1 MQNDNGNDNGQEVV
15 VTQPNNEV
23 EKNYLEQIKNLK
35 ENTVSKELYEKALAE
50 NKKLLSDYV
59 NGTVAVENPEVQ
71 VTLEQARLAYQQP
84 GMNNLDQAKAT
95 LQLRKKMMENGL
107 GDPFLA
113 NGVDPTVQDITDAQ
127 QVADFLE
134 SCIETAQGDAAV
146 FQAEFYRG
154 LQETPMVAAKKG
166 KLLR

>member
-1 MQNDNGNDNGQEVV
+1 MQNENGNDNGQEVV
-15 VTQPNNEV
+15 VPQPNNEV

-59 NGTVAVENPEVQ
+59 NGTVAVDNPELQ

>member
-1 MQNDNGNDNGQEVV
+1 MIDNDNDNVQEPVGAQ
-15 VTQPNNEV
+15 QPNEV
-23 EKNYLEQIKNLK
+23 EANYLEQIRQLK
-35 ENTVSKELYEKALAE
+35 ENTVSKELYERVIAE
-50 NKKLLSDYV
+50 NKKLVSDYV
-59 NGTVAVENPEVQ
+59 KGTASVDNPEVE

-95 LQLRKKMMENGL
+95 LQLREKMMEAGL

-127 QVADFLE
+127 QVADFLQ
-134 SCIETAQGDAAV
+134 SCIDTAQGDAAV

-154 LQETPMVAAKKG
+154 LQETPMAAAKKG
-166 KLLR
+166 TRR

>member
-1 MQNDNGNDNGQEVV
+1 MIDNDNGNGQEVV

-23 EKNYLEQIKNLK
+23 EANYLEQIKQLK
-35 ENTVSKELYEKALAE
+35 ENTVSKEMYDKVVAE
-50 NKKLLSDYV
+50 NKKMLSDYI
-59 NGTVAVENPEVQ
+59 NGTMNVDNPEVE

-95 LQLRKKMMENGL
+95 LQLRDKMMENGL

-127 QVADFLE
+127 QVADFLQ
-134 SCIETAQGDAAV
+134 SCIDTAKGNPAV
-146 FQAEFYRG
+146 FQNEFYRG
-154 LQETPMVAAKKG
+154 LQETPMAAVIKKG
-166 KLLR
+166 NRR